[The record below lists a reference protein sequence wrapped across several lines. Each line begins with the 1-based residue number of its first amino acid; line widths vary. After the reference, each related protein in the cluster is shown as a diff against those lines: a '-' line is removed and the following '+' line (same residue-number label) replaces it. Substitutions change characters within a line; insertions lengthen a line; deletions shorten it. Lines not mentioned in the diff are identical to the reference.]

1 MQSSEEEEWG
11 SMKQKGGQYGLSEKQ
26 EGVVYSELERPA
38 GPWKSGALFN
48 SELKSLKL
56 NMASCTFL
64 PLNAMSVAWL
74 VQNRGIWIVHS

>member
-38 GPWKSGALFN
+38 GP
-48 SELKSLKL
+48 
-56 NMASCTFL
+56 
-64 PLNAMSVAWL
+64 
-74 VQNRGIWIVHS
+74 